1 VVADIVLAPP
11 ARRKEGV
18 ERHDE
23 INGPCPGGRFA
34 ARCGHFFAGVASRPA
49 TESLHGIVGSVDQ
62 GHDTIE
68 IRLSPDKTEQFRVQ
82 DGLVFNSVRYGDQVE
97 ITVESIEGAKTIVG
111 LRKE

>member
-1 VVADIVLAPP
+1 MMKSTVLALAVVLLPGAALSSP
-11 ARRKEGV
+11 AG
-18 ERHDE
+18 DE
-23 INGPCPGGRFA
+23 QETV
-34 ARCGHFFAGVASRPA
+34 VASRPA

-97 ITVESIEGAKTIVG
+97 ITVESIGGAKTIVG

>member
-1 VVADIVLAPP
+1 MMKSTVLALAVVLLPGAAISSPAGDELETVVAVTQ
-11 ARRKEGV
+11 G
-18 ERHDE
+18 
-23 INGPCPGGRFA
+23 A
-34 ARCGHFFAGVASRPA
+34 AVASRPA

-111 LRKE
+111 LRKQ